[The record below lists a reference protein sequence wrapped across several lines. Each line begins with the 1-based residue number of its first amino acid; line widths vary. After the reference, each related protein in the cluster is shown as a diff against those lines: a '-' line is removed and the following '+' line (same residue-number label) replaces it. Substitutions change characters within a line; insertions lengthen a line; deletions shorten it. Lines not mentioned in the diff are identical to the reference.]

1 MVKTP
6 QNGMSNPTDV
16 KIFILFLLDN
26 INYPLD
32 YATIHDICIQNG
44 YVGGFDF
51 AACFSQLKELG
62 HVLEDE
68 AEGEIYYVISSTG
81 KMVAAELQSNIL
93 LSIRE
98 KSLKSAMRLLSFKK
112 RQAKL
117 ASSVEKREDGK
128 YNLHCEITEPGG
140 NILKIDLCVASR
152 MQAEDMQK
160 KFDKEPESVYRRLLS
175 VLSGDADYVLQSM

>member
-1 MVKTP
+1 MKLP

-32 YATIHDICIQNG
+32 YDTIHDICIQNG

-51 AACFSQLKELG
+51 TACFSQLKELG
-62 HVLEDE
+62 HVLEDGD
-68 AEGEIYYVISSTG
+68 GEERYYVISPTG

-98 KSLKSAMRLLSFKK
+98 KSLKSAMQLLSFKK
-112 RQAKL
+112 RQAKT
-117 ASSVEKREDGK
+117 ASSVSQRKDGK
-128 YNLHCEITEPGG
+128 YQLHCEITEPGG
-140 NILKIDLCVASR
+140 DVLNIDLCIASHAL
-152 MQAEDMQK
+152 AEEMQK
-160 KFDKEPESVYRRLLS
+160 KFDKDPESVYRRLLS
-175 VLSGDADYVLQSM
+175 VLSGDVDYVLQ